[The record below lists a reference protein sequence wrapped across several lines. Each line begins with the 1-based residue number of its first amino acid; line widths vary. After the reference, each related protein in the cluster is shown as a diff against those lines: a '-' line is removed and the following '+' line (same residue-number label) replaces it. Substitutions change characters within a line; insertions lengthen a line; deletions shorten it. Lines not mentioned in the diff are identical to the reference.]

1 MDPIDPTLPHKQE
14 IISALMRTEPT
25 IKRIFLFGSRARKDN
40 RTAFSD
46 IDIGVVARRKL
57 TFYQLARLNE
67 ALEHVET
74 LHTIEVV
81 DFTNRA
87 DDFSREAMSE
97 TEELHGKE

>member
-1 MDPIDPTLPHKQE
+1 MNPTDPNIPHRQT
-14 IISALMRTEPT
+14 IVSALLRTEPT

-46 IDIGVVARRKL
+46 IDIGIVARRKL

-67 ALEHVET
+67 ALENVET

-87 DDFSREAMSE
+87 DDFSREAMSK